1 MTHEQF
7 KDICL
12 KEFPLIEGMVKKV
25 KALGVDYVSCDV
37 YADGS
42 VNFQI
47 HEKDDKA
54 FHTAWHQSN
63 MAQGELQIVEY
74 DGQGISEWKPACFYD
89 HAIDN
94 DPDAT
99 EDDLPFC

>member
-25 KALGVDYVSCDV
+25 KELGVDYVSCDV

-54 FHTAWHQSN
+54 FHTAWHHAG
-63 MAQGELQIVEY
+63 MKQGELQIVEY
-74 DGQGISEWKPACFYD
+74 DGQGGSEWKPRCFYD
-89 HAIDN
+89 HAVDN

>member
-25 KALGVDYVSCDV
+25 KELGVDYVSCDV

-54 FHTAWHQSN
+54 FHTAWHHAN
-63 MAQGELQIVEY
+63 MKQIVEY
-74 DGQGISEWKPACFYD
+74 DGRGGSEWKPRCFYD

-94 DPDAT
+94 DPDST

>member
-12 KEFPLIEGMVKKV
+12 KEFPLIEGMVKTV

-42 VNFQI
+42 VYFQI

-54 FHTAWHQSN
+54 FHTAWHHAN
-63 MAQGELQIVEY
+63 MKQGKLQIVEY
-74 DGQGISEWKPACFYD
+74 DGQGKAEWKPICFYETIPE
-89 HAIDN
+89 A
-94 DPDAT
+94 DPDSA

>member
-12 KEFPLIEGMVKKV
+12 KEFPLIEGMVRKV
-25 KALGVDYVSCDV
+25 GELGVDYVSCNV

-47 HEKDDKA
+47 HEASDRS
-54 FHTAWHQSN
+54 FHTAWHQPS
-63 MAQGELQIVEY
+63 MAQGEMQIVEY
-74 DGQGISEWKPACFYD
+74 DGQGKAEWKPRYFYD
-89 HAIDN
+89 HVIDN
-94 DPDAT
+94 DPDST

>member
-12 KEFPLIEGMVKKV
+12 KEFPLMEGMVKTV
-25 KALGVDYVSCDV
+25 KALGVDHVACTV
-37 YADGS
+37 HANGTL
-42 VNFQI
+42 NFQI
-47 HEKDDKA
+47 HEASDRS
-54 FHTAWHQSN
+54 FHTAWHQLS
-63 MAQGELQIVEY
+63 MAQGEMQIVEY
-74 DGQGISEWKPACFYD
+74 DGQGKAEWKPRCFYD

-94 DPDAT
+94 DPDST

>member
-1 MTHEQF
+1 MTHKEF

-12 KEFPLIEGMVKKV
+12 KEFPLIEGMVKTI

-47 HEKDDKA
+47 HEKDDRS
-54 FHTAWHQSN
+54 FRTAWHHAN
-63 MAQGELQIVEY
+63 MKQGELQIVEY
-74 DGQGISEWKPACFYD
+74 DGQGNSEWKPRCFYD

-94 DPDAT
+94 DPDTT